1 MMIYHRR
8 FLKPPAAAPPHPRA
22 SVPCATLGAAVQ
34 QAWVDIVIQDAEPL
48 SLTAAG
54 KTILHGSDMRAMCHA
69 LKEAGVDIYLSTPEE
84 IEVRLSE
91 FKNLF

>member
-8 FLKPPAAAPPHPRA
+8 FLKPSAAPPHPRA

-34 QAWVDIVIQDAEPL
+34 QAWVDILLQDAEPL

-54 KTILHGSDMRAMCHA
+54 ETILQGADMRAMCHA
-69 LKEAGVDIYLSTPEE
+69 LKDAGVDIYLSTSEE
-84 IEVRLSE
+84 IEARLSE
-91 FKNLF
+91 FNLI